1 VALFGLRFALVF
13 LVLPREAAAARL
25 TDFLAFFVFDFFA
38 FDFFALD
45 FFALDFFA
53 LAMDHSVQ
61 MEIELMRVNCNGRV
75 F

>member
-1 VALFGLRFALVF
+1 LRALLFFALVF
-13 LVLPREAAAARL
+13 LVLPREAVATRL
-25 TDFLAFFVFDFFA
+25 TDFLAFFA

-61 MEIELMRVNCNGRV
+61 MEMDLMRVDSNGRA